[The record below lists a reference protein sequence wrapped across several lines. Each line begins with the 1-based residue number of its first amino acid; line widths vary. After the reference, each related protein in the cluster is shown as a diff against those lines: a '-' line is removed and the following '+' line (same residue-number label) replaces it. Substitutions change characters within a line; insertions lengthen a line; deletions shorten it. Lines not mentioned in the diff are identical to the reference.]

1 MPQPGACTISP
12 QCAMLPG
19 RGQSDRR
26 GWGHLLWEAFSDA
39 RAPSHSPSFF
49 HHGPN
54 PTNPAQASF
63 PVRIANPGRG
73 KAGSDSSLGIPAA
86 PGPALGT
93 LWALGPNAYHSGAP
107 EAASRAIKGSQGR
120 ESDPG
125 SLLSAIGVRKRVGR
139 LRPRARAREE
149 REEGALARPPA
160 VSPPPRRSLS
170 GLLGLLAAPPTRA
183 RLLARLLARSSR
195 FPSPAVRQGECG
207 ARGPGASAEPG
218 GGGPG
223 REQRAG
229 EGPCPARAPRGPSA
243 ASDRAAWTAACP
255 PPPPGPARALGP
267 GAWSPGRA

>member
-1 MPQPGACTISP
+1 MNPLGA
-12 QCAMLPG
+12 AGG
-19 RGQSDRR
+19 RAGP
-26 GWGHLLWEAFSDA
+26 
-39 RAPSHSPSFF
+39 RA
-49 HHGPN
+49 G
-54 PTNPAQASF
+54 
-63 PVRIANPGRG
+63 G
-73 KAGSDSSLGIPAA
+73 
-86 PGPALGT
+86 
-93 LWALGPNAYHSGAP
+93 
-107 EAASRAIKGSQGR
+107 
-120 ESDPG
+120 
-125 SLLSAIGVRKRVGR
+125 
-139 LRPRARAREE
+139 RPRAREGPLEGRPPPPLRPPPPRPQRVPLWGSRGGLSCDQGLAGPGE
-149 REEGALARPPA
+149 RPGVPALRDRSSEEGGSPPPEGQSARGAGRRSARSPARPPA